1 MRGPTKAMLEEQ
13 NAKLADENFAL
24 TMPLAY
30 NLDLASHRVH
40 VVEVLDVHNAQS
52 DKVLALVEVFHF
64 LPWRADG
71 GYVWLREP
79 TGEEG
84 PRRSRYHVTAMNA
97 CDFSRF
103 CATRKQVG
111 EFFWHE
117 AQRIVQQR
125 INEAASLAALHAEP
139 TL

>member
-13 NAKLADENFAL
+13 NAKLTNENFAL

-30 NLDLASHRVH
+30 NLDLEAHRVH
-40 VVEVLDVHNAQS
+40 VVEVRDVHNAQS
-52 DKVLALVEVFHF
+52 DKVLTYVEVFHF
-64 LPWRADG
+64 MPWRADG
-71 GYVWLREP
+71 GYVWMREP
-79 TGEEG
+79 TGEDA
-84 PRRSRYHVTAMNA
+84 PRRSRFHVTAMNA

-103 CATRKQVG
+103 CTERKQMG
-111 EFFWHE
+111 EYFWHE

-125 INEAASLAALHAEP
+125 INEAAFLAALHAEP